1 VAGGWPWCAFV
12 GEKQKW
18 REYIEVMRIAPFS
31 GLIHR
36 LPSQCQVCHTWP
48 ANTVCDDCV
57 GQFAQPHAR
66 CQTCALPVPQGM
78 PHCGACLK
86 QMPPLDQCLA
96 AVAYAYPWSSLMAD
110 FKFRDQT
117 GLTRVFASLLKA
129 TPWVEPA
136 LDAADLVLAMPLS
149 RAKLRQ
155 RGYNQALLL
164 ARELSHTKVQTDILM
179 RIQDTPAQHTLKRAQ
194 RLSALDHAFAVDP
207 LRTAPLQGA
216 QVVLVDDVMTTGA
229 SLYAAARVLRAA
241 GASHI
246 TGLVFARTE

>member
-1 VAGGWPWCAFV
+1 
-12 GEKQKW
+12 
-18 REYIEVMRIAPFS
+18 MS
-31 GLIHR
+31 
-36 LPSQCQVCHTWP
+36 
-48 ANTVCDDCV
+48 
-57 GQFAQPHAR
+57 QFAQPHAR

-86 QMPPLDQCLA
+86 QAPPLDQCLA
-96 AVAYAYPWSSLMAD
+96 AVAYAYPWSNLMAE

-117 GLTRVFASLLKA
+117 GLARVFATLLKA

-136 LDAADLVLAMPLS
+136 LEGADMVLAMPLS
-149 RAKLRQ
+149 GAKLRQ

-164 ARELSHTKVQTDILM
+164 ARELNHTKVQTDILL
-179 RIQDTPAQHTLKRAQ
+179 RIQDSPAQHTLKRAQ
-194 RLSALDHAFAVDP
+194 RLNALEHAFAVDP
-207 LRTAPLQGA
+207 LRTGALQGTR
-216 QVVLVDDVMTTGA
+216 VVLVDDVMTTGA

>member
-1 VAGGWPWCAFV
+1 MRCLAGKSK
-12 GEKQKW
+12 EW
-18 REYIEVMRIAPFS
+18 REYIEVMRVASFS
-31 GLIHR
+31 RLIHR
-36 LPSQCQVCHTWP
+36 LPSQCQVCHSWP

-57 GQFAQPHAR
+57 SQFAQPHDR
-66 CQTCALPVPQGM
+66 CQTCALPVPKGM
-78 PHCGACLK
+78 PHCGTCLK
-86 QMPPLDQCLA
+86 QAPPLDQCLA
-96 AVAYAYPWSSLMAD
+96 AVAYAYPWSTLIGD

-117 GLTRVFASLLKA
+117 GLTRVIATLLKA

-149 RAKLRQ
+149 AAKLRQ

-164 ARELSHTKVQTDILM
+164 ARALTPTKVQTDLLL

-207 LRTAPLQGA
+207 LRAGQLQGA
-216 QVVLVDDVMTTGA
+216 RVVLVDDVMTTGA
-229 SLYAAARVLRAA
+229 SLYAAAKVLRAA
-241 GASHI
+241 GASHV

>member
-1 VAGGWPWCAFV
+1 
-12 GEKQKW
+12 
-18 REYIEVMRIAPFS
+18 MHIATFS
-31 GLIHR
+31 RLISR
-36 LPSQCQVCHTWP
+36 LPSQCQVCHSWP

-57 GQFAQPHAR
+57 SQFAQPHPR

-86 QMPPLDQCLA
+86 QAPPLDKCLA

-117 GLTRVFASLLKA
+117 GLTQVFASLLKA

-136 LDAADLVLAMPLS
+136 LDGADLVLAMPLS
-149 RAKLRQ
+149 SAKLMQ

-164 ARELSHTKVQTDILM
+164 ARALTPAKVQTDILL

-207 LRTAPLQGA
+207 LRTSAVQGA
-216 QVVLVDDVMTTGA
+216 RVVLVDDVMTTGA

>member
-1 VAGGWPWCAFV
+1 
-12 GEKQKW
+12 
-18 REYIEVMRIAPFS
+18 MRIETFS
-31 GLIHR
+31 RLINR
-36 LPSQCQVCHTWP
+36 LPSQCQICHSWP

-57 GQFAQPHAR
+57 SQFAQPHAR

-86 QMPPLDQCLA
+86 QAPPLDQCLA
-96 AVAYAYPWSSLMAD
+96 AVAYAYPWSNLMAE

-117 GLTRVFASLLKA
+117 GLARVFATLLKA

-136 LDAADLVLAMPLS
+136 LEGADMVLAMPLS
-149 RAKLRQ
+149 GAKLRQ

-164 ARELSHTKVQTDILM
+164 ARELNHTKVQTDILL
-179 RIQDTPAQHTLKRAQ
+179 RIQDSPAQHTLKRTQ
-194 RLSALDHAFAVDP
+194 RLNALKHAFAVDP
-207 LRTAPLQGA
+207 LRIGALQGTR
-216 QVVLVDDVMTTGA
+216 VVLVDDVMTTGA

>member
-1 VAGGWPWCAFV
+1 
-12 GEKQKW
+12 
-18 REYIEVMRIAPFS
+18 MRIETFS
-31 GLIHR
+31 RLINR
-36 LPSQCQVCHTWP
+36 LPSQCQVCHSWP
-48 ANTVCDDCV
+48 ANTVCEDCV
-57 GQFAQPHAR
+57 SQFAQPHAR

-86 QMPPLDQCLA
+86 QAPPLDQCLA
-96 AVAYAYPWSSLMAD
+96 AVAYAYPWSNLMAE
-110 FKFRDQT
+110 FKFHDQT
-117 GLTRVFASLLKA
+117 GLARVFATLLKA

-149 RAKLRQ
+149 GAKLRQ

-164 ARELSHTKVQTDILM
+164 ARELNHTKVQTDILL
-179 RIQDTPAQHTLKRAQ
+179 RIQDSPAQHTFKRAQ
-194 RLSALDHAFAVDP
+194 RLNALEHAFAVDP
-207 LRTAPLQGA
+207 LRTGALQGTR
-216 QVVLVDDVMTTGA
+216 VVLVDDVMTTGA